1 MIRVLVAA
9 ASPVARR
16 GLEAL
21 LAGRSAVAVV
31 GSGSPSSEALAQQ
44 IDELAPD
51 VVLLE
56 WIPQDDEEAP
66 TLPARGAGPRTTAMV
81 VLTDL
86 PERAGRVWAL
96 RSGARAVLPRD
107 ATAEEIVAAVEAAAA
122 GLVVLHPNAVDS
134 VLGTSASPRA
144 LPDPPPQALSPR
156 ESEILGMLAEG
167 LGNKEIAWRLKIT
180 DHTVKFHVSSILT
193 KLNVS
198 TRTEAVALGFRLGL
212 ILL

>member
-21 LAGRSAVAVV
+21 LGGRSSVSVV

-66 TLPARGAGPRTTAMV
+66 TLPARGTGPRTTAMV

-122 GLVVLHPNAVDS
+122 GLVVLHPDAVDS
-134 VLGTSASPRA
+134 VLGTPASPRA

-156 ESEILGMLAEG
+156 ETEILGMLAEG

>member
-66 TLPARGAGPRTTAMV
+66 TLPARGTGPRTTAMV

-86 PERAGRVWAL
+86 PERAGRMWAL